1 MILFHKGV
9 VFLQKRAFKAYN
21 SKNNTKNNNCYNFG
35 NRIKSDLCQR
45 LRILF
50 VSSFESDLI
59 NVCNSIGF
67 KRKKY
72 KKGKP

>member
-1 MILFHKGV
+1 MKNHVLRH
-9 VFLQKRAFKAYN
+9 YN

-35 NRIKSDLCQR
+35 NRIKSDLCLR

-67 KRKKY
+67 KRKTY